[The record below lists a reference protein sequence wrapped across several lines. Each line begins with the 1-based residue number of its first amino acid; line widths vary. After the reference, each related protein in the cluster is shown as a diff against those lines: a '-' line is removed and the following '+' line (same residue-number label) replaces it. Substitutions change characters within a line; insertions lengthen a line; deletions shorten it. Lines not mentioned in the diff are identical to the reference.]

1 MNEINPKKGFTL
13 IELLI
18 TIGIIGILTTIV
30 LALWALSSQNKAAIV
45 SYKSSMKSLQ
55 TAVELCVGTGGSAV
69 SGEPGFQICSGEE
82 KFPELPPKC
91 NSNKPYF
98 SLSGTTDDWSIN
110 VVNGQ
115 GSNEIWNCKGCR
127 IDCNVDGCQEATS
140 PGKCY

>member
-1 MNEINPKKGFTL
+1 MNEIRQKNGYTL
-13 IELLI
+13 VELLI

-30 LALWALSSQNKAAIV
+30 LALWVLSSQNKAAIV

-98 SLSGTTDDWSIN
+98 SLIGTTDDWSIN

-127 IDCNVDGCQEATS
+127 IVCNVDGCQEATS